1 MPVFRED
8 AKPAIEMKKPGLA
21 FALLF
26 RAFSVSDPE
35 EEELSEALG
44 SQVTGV
50 AAGRLCSFSQGQG
63 CPDDWR
69 LPVYRRQQ
77 WRAAR

>member
-1 MPVFRED
+1 
-8 AKPAIEMKKPGLA
+8 MKKPGLA

-44 SQVTGV
+44 PQVTD
-50 AAGRLCSFSQGQG
+50 AGEWRLCSFSQGRG
-63 CPDDWR
+63 CSDDWR
-69 LPVYRRQQ
+69 ITVDTRC
-77 WRAAR
+77 RAH

>member
-1 MPVFRED
+1 VPVFSKD
-8 AKPAIEMKKPGLA
+8 AKPAIQMKKPGLA

-44 SQVTGV
+44 SQVTEL
-50 AAGRLCSFSQGQG
+50 AL
-63 CPDDWR
+63 
-69 LPVYRRQQ
+69 
-77 WRAAR
+77 

>member
-1 MPVFRED
+1 MPVFKR
-8 AKPAIEMKKPGLA
+8 KPAIEMKKPGLA

-44 SQVTGV
+44 SQIRGV
-50 AAGRLCSFSQGQG
+50 AAGRLCSFPQGVY
-63 CPDDWR
+63 PSDDWR
-69 LPVYRRQQ
+69 MRVYRRQQ
-77 WRAAR
+77 SAAPG

>member
-1 MPVFRED
+1 
-8 AKPAIEMKKPGLA
+8 MKKPGLA

-44 SQVTGV
+44 PQVTD
-50 AAGRLCSFSQGQG
+50 AGE
-63 CPDDWR
+63 
-69 LPVYRRQQ
+69 
-77 WRAAR
+77 